1 MIDGGQVCAEGVV
14 EKIIFFNDDT
24 QFCIAQ
30 MRPSGRGM
38 PSEYSS
44 PITIAGILAGLQ
56 CGETISVK
64 GKWTRHPSY
73 GARISVESF
82 STKLPSSVY
91 GIVKFLGSGLIAGI
105 GKKYAQAIVDRFGE
119 DTLKIIDENSGRLL
133 EVEGIGKKRARLI
146 KKSWD
151 EQRALRDVV
160 MFLRTYG
167 VGVSMC
173 AKIVKRYGDEAIK
186 IVRMAPY
193 TLCRE
198 ISGIGF
204 KTADAIAVNSGV
216 PNESKQRIQAGV
228 LHCIKEAEEKGDTC
242 IPRAELEHVSAQ
254 LLDVDKE
261 KCSQAVAELVEG
273 GELVAFRDGRIQRF
287 ALNRAERDIAEDL
300 HRIFESGSGLPPI
313 KFESALCWAK
323 DRAGFEFAPE
333 QSEGVLFA
341 LKSKVCVI
349 TGGPGTGK
357 TTILKS
363 LCDILR
369 AKKIT
374 PVLAAPTGRAAQ
386 RMTESSGVA
395 AKTIHRLLGYDASSK
410 DFLHGRENPLDAKFV
425 VIDEASM
432 LDTKLASAV
441 FGAVPSEAH
450 LLLVGDVNQLP
461 SVGPGNVLKDII
473 SSARFPV
480 IRLNK
485 IFRQGA
491 RSDIALC
498 ARDILEGRAK
508 SENMR
513 VSKISDVDFS
523 RELNFIEAAEPSEC
537 LDVCVRL
544 MRDEIPRRVRSI
556 DPLMDVQLLAPMK
569 KGTAGIAAF
578 NSVLSQE
585 LNGGAKSVLGSSLR
599 EADKVMQTRN
609 NYELDIFNG
618 DIGRVG
624 RPCADNSAVWVKF
637 DSRMVEVP
645 RADLSDLQ
653 PAYAI
658 SVHKSQGSEFEV
670 VVIALLKQH
679 FLMLQRNLLYTAI
692 TRGRKKV
699 FVVGDMAAWEM
710 AVKNSKSLRRRTALA
725 ERL

>member
-1 MIDGGQVCAEGVV
+1 MYLSMIDGGQVCAEGVV
-14 EKIIFFNDDT
+14 EKIVFFNDDT
-24 QFCIAQ
+24 QFCVAQ
-30 MRPSGRGM
+30 MRPKGR
-38 PSEYSS
+38 EYSE
-44 PITIAGILAGLQ
+44 PVTITGILAGLQ

-64 GKWTRHPSY
+64 GKWARHPSY
-73 GARISVESF
+73 GARINVESF

-173 AKIVKRYGDEAIK
+173 AKIVKRYGDDAIR
-186 IVRMAPY
+186 IVRMEPY
-193 TLCRE
+193 ALCRD
-198 ISGIGF
+198 ISGLGF
-204 KTADAIAVNSGV
+204 KTADAIAINSGV
-216 PNESKQRIQAGV
+216 SNESKARVQAGV
-228 LHCIKEAEEKGDTC
+228 LHCVKEAEERGDTC
-242 IPRAELEHVSAQ
+242 VLRAELEHISSE
-254 LLDVDKE
+254 LLQVEKA
-261 KCSQAVAELVEG
+261 KCSQAVAELVEC
-273 GELVAFRDGRIQRF
+273 GELVAFRDGRVQR
-287 ALNRAERDIAEDL
+287 AVLNRAEREIAENL
-300 HRIFESGSGLPPI
+300 HRIAGSSSGLPPI
-313 KFESALCWAK
+313 KFESALSWAK
-323 DRAGFEFAPE
+323 DRAGFDFAPE
-333 QSEGVLFA
+333 QSEGVLSA
-341 LKSKVCVI
+341 LKNKVCVI

-363 LCDILR
+363 LCDILS
-369 AKKIT
+369 AKKVK

-386 RMTESSGVA
+386 RMAESAGVG

-410 DFLHGRENPLDAKFV
+410 SFLHGEDNPIDAKFV

-432 LDTKLASAV
+432 LDTKLAATV

-461 SVGPGNVLKDII
+461 SVGPGNVLKDVI

-480 IRLNK
+480 VRLNK

-508 SENMR
+508 SDNMR

-537 LDVCVRL
+537 VDACVRL
-544 MRDEIPRRVRSI
+544 MRDEIPRRAKGI
-556 DPLMDVQLLAPMK
+556 DPLMDIQLLAPMK
-569 KGTAGIAAF
+569 KGSAGIAAF
-578 NSVLSQE
+578 NTVLSQA
-585 LNGGAKSVLGSSLR
+585 LNGGAKSVPGSSLR
-599 EADKVMQTRN
+599 EGDKVMQTRN

-618 DIGRVG
+618 DIGKVG
-624 RPCADNSAVWVKF
+624 RPCADNSAVGVEF
-637 DSRMVEVP
+637 DSRRVEVP
-645 RADLSDLQ
+645 RADMTDLQ
-653 PAYAI
+653 TAYAI

-670 VVIALLKQH
+670 VIIALLKQH
-679 FLMLQRNLLYTAI
+679 FLMLQRNLLYTAL
-692 TRGRKKV
+692 TRGRRKV